1 MIYSKTNLYLFLSVG
16 CICSIIGPS
25 RTHAAPPSPPPSTIN
40 QTDRILQHQLEQER
54 RRQREEE
61 REEQQCLR
69 SPQVLGTTPPSEG
82 VLEGAAC
89 VHIHIIVFRCSLLT
103 EKQIVALKAPYLNTC
118 MSVMD
123 IKALMQDVTN
133 EYLEMGYVSFP
144 RALRGNRTV
153 ARLRRLS
160 ETSTWEFLPA
170 GAREPEPMI
179 VLPRHSPRK

>member
-1 MIYSKTNLYLFLSVG
+1 MHMTYPKQLAFVSAIG
-16 CICSIIGPS
+16 CILLLSTLSP
-25 RTHAAPPSPPPSTIN
+25 THAAPPTSSSTV
-40 QTDRILQHQLEQER
+40 QTDRILQQQLEQER
-54 RRQREEE
+54 RRRREEE
-61 REEQQCLR
+61 REEQQR
-69 SPQVLGTTPPSEG
+69 SRPSPAPTTAPPAGVPEG
-82 VLEGAAC
+82 ECTPISSIEFNGVT
-89 VHIHIIVFRCSLLT
+89 LLA
-103 EKQIVALKAPYLNTC
+103 EKQIAALKAPYLDTC
-118 MSVMD
+118 MSVVD